1 MPLAS
6 KARFEHYD
14 EWTMTGELVECH
26 SGYTYAERPV
36 AFDWDGERL
45 EIVEVEARW
54 RAPEGRC
61 FRVRVEDGREFE
73 LIYGELKDEWRI
85 SII

>member
-1 MPLAS
+1 
-6 KARFEHYD
+6 
-14 EWTMTGELVECH
+14 MTGELVECH

-54 RAPEGRC
+54 RAPEGRY

-85 SII
+85 SRI